1 MEILKND
8 IYVNRRA
15 FSDEPEIV
23 DECDSIVPDTKPDIL
38 KVLQIDASVCIL
50 SRGVSDGKYTLGG
63 NLVYNVLYVP
73 ESAKGVCSLSVTHP
87 FSHTQIFA
95 DAKEGMFVSVSAETS
110 HIEYNLVNSRKIA
123 LKSVVSAGVILTE
136 KICVSL
142 PVEIDG
148 ENIMKQPGRFCALSK
163 TVCKT
168 EEITIDNTLSISDG
182 QDSIGEILKAEA
194 AVLNRDVKIISG
206 KVVTKGEIS
215 VSVLYTPENSLEPA
229 FAESVMPFT
238 EILDVEGI
246 SDDNI
251 NSVRFEI
258 IKNDVVPSVG
268 DSLRRS
274 MDCHIRIAVHIDSD
288 ELICTDVISDAYCTK
303 SNLDVKTTPVSVM
316 ELISN
321 VQTSVSVKE
330 SVKIPDK
337 IPQVSK
343 IYHVIAKPYIEKCE
357 PVKNKLG
364 ISGVLDTYV
373 LYISAKDDSP
383 VYSFKSEIPF
393 KTDID
398 CGKSAEGCEI
408 SLFAETSRLS
418 YSINAAGEIEIRTFI
433 DFDLQTLSSG
443 EVNIITS
450 VEESEIKDGDRP
462 SLVLYF
468 VQKGDTLWN
477 IAKRYH
483 TKPEYIEELNNLD
496 GQLCEGTQL
505 LIPRG

>member
-168 EEITIDNTLSISDG
+168 EEITIDNTLSLSDG
-182 QDSIGEILKAEA
+182 QDSIGEILK
-194 AVLNRDVKIISG
+194 
-206 KVVTKGEIS
+206 
-215 VSVLYTPENSLEPA
+215 
-229 FAESVMPFT
+229 
-238 EILDVEGI
+238 
-246 SDDNI
+246 
-251 NSVRFEI
+251 
-258 IKNDVVPSVG
+258 
-268 DSLRRS
+268 
-274 MDCHIRIAVHIDSD
+274 
-288 ELICTDVISDAYCTK
+288 
-303 SNLDVKTTPVSVM
+303 
-316 ELISN
+316 
-321 VQTSVSVKE
+321 
-330 SVKIPDK
+330 
-337 IPQVSK
+337 
-343 IYHVIAKPYIEKCE
+343 
-357 PVKNKLG
+357 
-364 ISGVLDTYV
+364 
-373 LYISAKDDSP
+373 
-383 VYSFKSEIPF
+383 
-393 KTDID
+393 
-398 CGKSAEGCEI
+398 
-408 SLFAETSRLS
+408 
-418 YSINAAGEIEIRTFI
+418 
-433 DFDLQTLSSG
+433 
-443 EVNIITS
+443 
-450 VEESEIKDGDRP
+450 
-462 SLVLYF
+462 
-468 VQKGDTLWN
+468 
-477 IAKRYH
+477 
-483 TKPEYIEELNNLD
+483 
-496 GQLCEGTQL
+496 
-505 LIPRG
+505 